1 MDCVYEDESFLL
13 VGVLEVVPSLLVGAV
28 LPRYSAKS
36 AFFSVLT
43 CKVSYDPS

>member
-13 VGVLEVVPSLLVGAV
+13 VGVLEAVQSLQVGAV
-28 LPRYSAKS
+28 LPRYSAKP

>member
-13 VGVLEVVPSLLVGAV
+13 VDVLEAIRSILVCAV
-28 LPRYSAKS
+28 LPRYFAKP